1 MPSGVS
7 RRLGSNSERID
18 PIHPF
23 PTSGSHNYHA
33 DSCTHMIASGAV
45 MSGDALIVA
54 LWLHISGQKRVYG
67 HPVRWLLARAV
78 RVGQV
83 ARRTGSSTRG
93 AAGRPAAHLT
103 PELCSPARLVGRS
116 RR

>member
-1 MPSGVS
+1 
-7 RRLGSNSERID
+7 
-18 PIHPF
+18 
-23 PTSGSHNYHA
+23 
-33 DSCTHMIASGAV
+33 MIASGAV

-83 ARRTGSSTRG
+83 ARRTGSSTGG
-93 AAGRPAAHLT
+93 ASVRPGIRVPRKFCT
-103 PELCSPARLVGRS
+103 PARCGRLSRGQSGPVRS
-116 RR
+116 RAVITLPGPPGPGVLPGAHGGKALG